1 MTTKRS
7 LRWSHLTPD
16 SVEQW
21 AELTNLLAMADRT
34 EEYYEAE
41 DLAEELEEFGFTPE
55 TDSWAVWDG
64 ELMVGYGQL
73 RVAHNLDD
81 EGRVRCQLGGGV
93 HPDWRG
99 RGIGRELVRRQEER
113 GRELAAER
121 HSGTPYYFRAGGE
134 LEGSDARRLLTHM
147 GYAVV
152 RYFNELARPLPGDP
166 VTVPDPAE
174 LDGVELLTPTS
185 EHEGGVREAHN
196 AAFVDHWGSTPQSEA
211 TWHDYWTGRPPR
223 RQLSTLAI
231 GDDGA
236 VLAYVLVSQ
245 WVPRQAYVDLVGT
258 VREARGRGL
267 AAACLSRSIRLAAE
281 SGQYDVIELGVDSDS
296 PTGATRLYERLGF
309 RLDRVMAAM
318 MKEPVVNESV
328 AEEPSAQG

>member
-1 MTTKRS
+1 MRSMTE
-7 LRWSHLTPD
+7 LRWSHLTAD
-16 SVEQW
+16 TVEQW
-21 AELTNLLAMADRT
+21 AELTNLLAKVDGT

-41 DLAEELEEFGFTPE
+41 DLAEELTESGFTPE
-55 TDSWAVWDG
+55 TDSWTVWDG
-64 ELMVGYGQL
+64 ETLVGYGQL

-81 EGRVRCQLGGGV
+81 EGRARCQLGGGV
-93 HPDWRG
+93 HPSWRG
-99 RGIGRELVRRQEER
+99 RGIGRELVRVQEER

-121 HSGTPYYFRAGGE
+121 HPGQPSFFRASGE
-134 LEGSDARRLLTHM
+134 LEGSDARRLLTRM

-152 RYFNELARPLPGDP
+152 RYFNELTRPLPGDP
-166 VTVPDPAE
+166 VTVPDPE
-174 LDGVELLTPTS
+174 DLGGVELLTPTA
-185 EHEGGVREAHN
+185 EHEAAVREAHN
-196 AAFVDHWGSTPQSEA
+196 AAFADHWGSTPQSEA
-211 TWHDYWTGRPPR
+211 TWRDYWTGRPQR
-223 RQLSTLAI
+223 KQLSTLAI

-281 SGQYDVIELGVDSDS
+281 SGEYDVIELGVDSDS

-318 MKEPVVNESV
+318 MKEP
-328 AEEPSAQG
+328 AQS